1 MFICVSLE
9 SASLVVE
16 GKYFHTTVTD
26 SLKNIQ
32 AYKNNGLIKMSLIKP
47 EKDCYQPKGK
57 KSPFRVNEMAQQ
69 RHRKDFRLG
78 KEWVTVSDLKGP
90 V

>member
-1 MFICVSLE
+1 
-9 SASLVVE
+9 
-16 GKYFHTTVTD
+16 
-26 SLKNIQ
+26 
-32 AYKNNGLIKMSLIKP
+32 MSLIKP

-78 KEWVTVSDLKGP
+78 KE
-90 V
+90 